1 MLCLQLLFYFLCN
14 AKIMISIILPIY
26 NEQDGLLSFMA
37 TLHKEVVK
45 LGDEYEI
52 IFVNDGSKDNSLTLI
67 RELCNTNPNNKFV
80 NLSRNFGHQIA
91 VSAGIDFAKGDKVV
105 LMDSDG
111 QDPPFVIAEMLEKMA
126 DGFDVVYAK
135 RIKRED
141 EGAMK
146 KLTAS
151 VFYKLLN
158 KITTIDIP
166 LDTGDFRV
174 MNRKVVNALKQMPEK
189 QRYLRGQIAWLGFN
203 QTFVTYERKG
213 RNAGETNYTYRKM
226 IRLALDAITSFS
238 NWPLRLATISGF
250 VCAFLGFILILY
262 TLYGRFV
269 LERYEPGWPSLMIT
283 IVFLGGIQLLGIG
296 MIGEYIS
303 RINDNVKNR
312 PLYLVD
318 DTNIS

>member
-1 MLCLQLLFYFLCN
+1 
-14 AKIMISIILPIY
+14 MISIILPIY
-26 NEQDGLLSFMA
+26 NEQAGLPFFVEELE
-37 TLHKEVVK
+37 KEVVK
-45 LGDEYEI
+45 LGVDYEI
-52 IFVNDGSKDNSLTLI
+52 IFVNDGSKDESLSIILD
-67 RELCNTNPNNKFV
+67 LCKKSTNNKYI

-91 VSAGIDFAKGDKVV
+91 VTAGIDFAKGDNVV

-111 QDPPFVIAEMLEKMA
+111 QDPPQVIGEMLAKLNQ
-126 DGFDVVYAK
+126 GYDVVYAK

-151 VFYKLLN
+151 IFYKLLN

-166 LDTGDFRV
+166 LDTGDFRI

-189 QRYLRGQIAWLGFN
+189 QRYLRGQIAWLGFK

-226 IRLALDAITSFS
+226 IRLALDAITSIS

-250 VCAFLGFILILY
+250 VCAFLGFVLILY
-262 TLYGRFV
+262 TLYGRFI
-269 LERYEPGWPSLMIT
+269 LKQYEPGWPSLMIT

-318 DTNIS
+318 DTNISK